1 MPRKPQA
8 CPLCRAVYKN
18 VSVHLRAVHKV
29 DSNAERRLLNSLS
42 SGRFAGPI
50 DCPVPLCPATNLSR
64 IDRHLKL
71 RHSLDGDELK
81 RLIAIAKKAA
91 ARRSLHDLRGARKQ
105 REDEM
110 ARLKRRLRRLE
121 KEVAKLKRQSSSVPQ
136 GSGSWSRSQHS
147 GGRQSRS
154 EEGDMPSLSCR
165 RRRSAPV
172 LVTTSSSSDEV
183 VTTAVQ
189 LSGEGPS
196 GATCSQGESSRVQ
209 LLPLIC
215 STEGGNDLWWKT
227 RQSLQQGNSY
237 GEAKTTY
244 LPTGGTAQVE
254 GDLGAHGTQP
264 SCKVVVV
271 LQQLEQEEE
280 EEEQQQ
286 QQQLE
291 ESEFEVPS
299 PLPKA
304 VPFAR
309 KALVRRKITY
319 PETLKDMLR
328 QQFRDHWQERP
339 IRTDTVSMLFGIIS
353 VTATDVSRMTEM
365 EYCLFQINRVLSRSP
380 TLLQHCK
387 DLRLTIDNVR
397 GLLKQMQQSS
407 VPT

>member
-1 MPRKPQA
+1 MVNNFEISSSFQVLFLCFSIMPRKPQA

-196 GATCSQGESSRVQ
+196 GATCSQG
-209 LLPLIC
+209 
-215 STEGGNDLWWKT
+215 
-227 RQSLQQGNSY
+227 
-237 GEAKTTY
+237 
-244 LPTGGTAQVE
+244 GTAQVE

-397 GLLKQMQQSS
+397 GLLKQMQQ
-407 VPT
+407 